1 MCLCLG
7 PVKSGKTLLMKR
19 LQGDA
24 IDDATQTISTN
35 GVNLFLVKNEQGKSG
50 IIIREIGG
58 NMAPLWK
65 HYLEGV
71 LKLLFAKN
79 IIYKFHKIFIF
90 LMLTKRNH

>member
-19 LQGDA
+19 LQGDS
-24 IDDATQTISTN
+24 IDDATQTIPTN
-35 GVNLFLVKNEQGKSG
+35 GVNLFLVKSEQRQSG

-71 LKLLFAKN
+71 LKIPFFYNFK
-79 IIYKFHKIFIF
+79 
-90 LMLTKRNH
+90 

>member
-19 LQGDA
+19 LQGDLV
-24 IDDATQTISTN
+24 DDATQTIATN
-35 GVNLFLVKNEQGKSG
+35 GVNLFLVKKEPKQQSG

-65 HYLEGV
+65 YYLEGV
-71 LKLLFAKN
+71 F
-79 IIYKFHKIFIF
+79 IYP
-90 LMLTKRNH
+90 NC